1 MASWRGVA
9 RWRIAI
15 ALPLA
20 TRFYEVRYYGV
31 RMCTSGSV
39 KLRPYQQECVDACI
53 DALERKHLTR
63 IGISAPTGSG
73 KTTMFLEL
81 VSRIFS
87 REANTSHA
95 LILVNG
101 ITLAQQAAERAK
113 RMFPHMTVDMDQG
126 ARHVA
131 SGVAD
136 ITVATVQTL
145 RQPKRLA
152 KYNPHKF
159 KCVIVDEAHHSTSPS
174 YLSVLSHFHKAIVPS
189 NKHGSTTDATTP
201 IIGFSAT
208 FTRHDGVALGL
219 VFEEIVFHKDF
230 LDMIDEQ
237 WLCPVRFTLI
247 RADFDLSKVSTT
259 SSDYVV
265 SSLAH
270 VVNRPDVNE
279 LVVRSWMDLAGATR
293 QSTLVFAV
301 DVAHV
306 HALVK
311 EFQVRGIDARGI
323 HASMRLTERESLLA
337 SFQRADFPVL
347 INCGTFLQQ
356 S

>member
-1 MASWRGVA
+1 
-9 RWRIAI
+9 
-15 ALPLA
+15 
-20 TRFYEVRYYGV
+20 
-31 RMCTSGSV
+31 
-39 KLRPYQQECVDACI
+39 
-53 DALERKHLTR
+53 
-63 IGISAPTGSG
+63 
-73 KTTMFLEL
+73 MFLEL

-87 REANTSHA
+87 READTSHA

-131 SGVAD
+131 SGEAD

-145 RQPKRLA
+145 RQPKRLS
-152 KYNPHKF
+152 KYDPHKF

-189 NKHGSTTDATTP
+189 NKHGSITDATTP

-259 SSDYVV
+259 SNDYVV

-270 VVNRPDVNE
+270 VINRPDVNE
-279 LVVRSWMDLAGATR
+279 LVVRSWMDLAGTTR
-293 QSTLVFAV
+293 HSTLVFAV
-301 DVAHV
+301 NVAHV
-306 HALVK
+306 QALVK
-311 EFQVRGIDARGI
+311 EFQARGIDARGI
-323 HASMRLTERESLLA
+323 HASMRLTEREFLLA

-347 INCGTFLQQ
+347 VNCGTFLQE